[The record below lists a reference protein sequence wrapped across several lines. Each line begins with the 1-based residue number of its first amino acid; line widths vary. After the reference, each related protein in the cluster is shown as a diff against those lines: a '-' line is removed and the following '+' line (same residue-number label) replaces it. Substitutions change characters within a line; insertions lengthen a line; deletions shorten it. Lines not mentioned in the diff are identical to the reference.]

1 MKLIPEETAKEHDNG
16 NIYCLENNFIHTKAK
31 FISNLIISIEGDD
44 IEINSVSPHYL
55 HSVHDR
61 SRKIHNF
68 FPPKVK
74 KVSHYLCF

>member
-1 MKLIPEETAKEHDNG
+1 MKLIHEETAKEPDNG

-31 FISNLIISIEGDD
+31 FISNSIIAVEGDD

-61 SRKIHNF
+61 SQKIHNF